1 MKIILTTFLLFLPL
15 FATQKVVLQLG
26 WLNQFQFAGYYVAK
40 ELGYYKDAGIDAEIR
55 EYNNDIDISKV
66 IKNKEADFA
75 IGRSSL
81 LIDKS
86 NGEDIVA
93 MGAIFQESP
102 LILLVRDDSGISSIS
117 DLKNKKIMLTKD
129 AKDSASVIAMLFSNG
144 ISDKDYVHLSH
155 SFNIDDLIDGKTD
168 AMASYISN
176 EPIQME
182 NKGIGYKIF
191 YPKDYGFHFYS
202 DILFTSSAFIKK
214 HPKLSKSFY
223 EASIKG
229 WEYAFTHISRT
240 AEIIYKKYNTQNKTL
255 VQLTREGEVLHQLA
269 YDKERE
275 LGYIKKDKLSDILRV
290 YKLLGL
296 VTNDIDLD
304 SFIYEYNHPK
314 ELAFKLSYDEI
325 FHIFLVAVVVLISLF
340 FVILFVSLRN
350 RWLYTKSYLNKK
362 ITDQKDEIE
371 KKNRIIIVQSKIAAV
386 GEMLSNIA
394 HQWRQPL
401 NVISLSTAKM
411 ETSLL
416 LGSELKNE
424 DFVKICN
431 EINMQAQYLSQT
443 IDDFRNYF
451 NSNVDSITSFD
462 IKDTIGKVSELTKDS
477 FKSGSIESIVLIEE
491 CIVTQNESLFIQ
503 SLLNIFNNARDAMLE
518 NTSQHNYFFVDAR
531 CKGENLIIKLK
542 DSGGGINEDIMEKI
556 FEPYFTTKHRSK
568 GTGLGLYITYGII
581 TEHLKGTIDV
591 NNVEYDYK
599 NNKLRGAE
607 FVISIPAKLKI
618 I

>member
-1 MKIILTTFLLFLPL
+1 MKIVITVILLILPL
-15 FATQKVVLQLG
+15 FATQKVVLQLN

-40 ELGYYKDAGIDAEIR
+40 ELGYYKDAGLNVEIR
-55 EYNNDIDISKV
+55 EFKSTTDISKV

-81 LIDKS
+81 LIDKI
-86 NGEDIVA
+86 NGEDIIA

-102 LILLVRDDSGISSIS
+102 MILLVRSDNGINSIS

-129 AKDSASVIAMLFSNG
+129 AKEAASIIAMLSSNG
-144 ISDKDYVHLSH
+144 ITDKNYIHLNHTFSI
-155 SFNIDDLIDGKTD
+155 NDLINKKTN

-176 EPIQME
+176 EPIQMS

-191 YPKDYGFHFYS
+191 NPKDYGFHFYS
-202 DILFTSSAFIKK
+202 DILFTSSEYIKK
-214 HPKLSKSFY
+214 HPKLSKKFY

-240 AEIIYKKYNTQNKTL
+240 AEIIYKHYNTQNKTIM
-255 VQLTREGEVLHQLA
+255 QLTREGEVLHQLA
-269 YDKERE
+269 YSKNTE
-275 LGYIKKDKLSDILRV
+275 LGYLNKDKLSDIVKV

-296 VTNDIDLD
+296 VTKDIDLD
-304 SFIYEYNHPK
+304 NFIYEYNHPK
-314 ELAFKLSYDEI
+314 EVAFRLSYDEI
-325 FHIFLVAVVVLISLF
+325 FHISLVTVVLLISLF
-340 FVILFVSLRN
+340 FIILFIGLRN
-350 RWLYTKSYLNKK
+350 RWLHTKSYLNKK
-362 ITDQKDEIE
+362 IADQKEEIE
-371 KKNRIIIVQSKIAAV
+371 NKNKIIIVQSKIVAV

-424 DFVKICN
+424 DFLKICN

-451 NSNVDSITSFD
+451 NSNVDHITSFD
-462 IKDTIGKVSELTKDS
+462 IKDTINKVSELTKES
-477 FKSGSIESIVLIEE
+477 FKSGNIESIASIEE
-491 CIVTQNESLFIQ
+491 CTVTQNESLLVQ
-503 SLLNIFNNARDAMLE
+503 ALLNIYNNARDAMQE
-518 NTSQHNYFFVDAR
+518 SNSEHNYFFIDAK
-531 CKGENLIIKLK
+531 CKNDNFIIRLK
-542 DSGGGINEDIMEKI
+542 DSGNGIQTDIIERV
-556 FEPYFTTKHRSK
+556 FEPYFTTKHRSN

-581 TEHLKGTIDV
+581 TEHLKGTIEV
-591 NNVEYDYK
+591 NNAEYDYN
-599 NNKLRGAE
+599 NNKLSGAE
-607 FVISIPAKLKI
+607 FIISIPTKL
-618 I
+618 